1 MFVKINSHGIF
12 SPAIKKL
19 PNYSNVTVQM
29 DITKETH
36 AQNYL
41 VGTINKTP

>member
-29 DITKETH
+29 DITKET
-36 AQNYL
+36 
-41 VGTINKTP
+41 GTKLLGRHNQ